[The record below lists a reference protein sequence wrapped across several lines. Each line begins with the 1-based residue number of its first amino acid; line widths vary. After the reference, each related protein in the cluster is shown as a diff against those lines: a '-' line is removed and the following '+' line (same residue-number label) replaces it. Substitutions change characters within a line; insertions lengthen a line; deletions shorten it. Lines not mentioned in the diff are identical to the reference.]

1 MRLSGEDLACERG
14 GRMLFSGLS
23 FTLEAGQ
30 GMLIE
35 GPNGS
40 GKTTLIRAIAGLGR
54 FARGHIA
61 LSGGVA
67 GVELDEQ
74 AHYVG
79 HADAVKPQL
88 SVTENLAFW
97 AGYLGGGD
105 IGRAL
110 DAFGLHPIAD
120 LPAQVLSAGQR
131 RKLALSRLALVPRL
145 LWLLDEPSVSL
156 DRAAQQTLAGLMAAH
171 VAGGGLLMASTHM
184 DLGTVFSKNLRLG
197 AVAA

>member
-1 MRLSGEDLACERG
+1 MAHLK
-14 GRMLFSGLS
+14 
-23 FTLEAGQ
+23 
-30 GMLIE
+30 IE
-35 GPNGS
+35 YS
-40 GKTTLIRAIAGLGR
+40 
-54 FARGHIA
+54 
-61 LSGGVA
+61 A
-67 GVELDEQ
+67 GVE
-74 AHYVG
+74 AHIAALCAGGHAAMIAAGIFPVAGIRVRAYRADHARRLHYLG